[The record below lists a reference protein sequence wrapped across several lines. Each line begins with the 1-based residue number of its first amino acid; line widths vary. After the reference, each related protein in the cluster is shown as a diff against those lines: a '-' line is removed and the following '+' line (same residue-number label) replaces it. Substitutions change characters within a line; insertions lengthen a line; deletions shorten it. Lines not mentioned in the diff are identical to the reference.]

1 MPRYVGELVT
11 AFIIILIAGYVLW
24 LSLPLPAGGG
34 LFPGFAAVCTILLSL
49 FWIWEAARNRR
60 LPERAEHVGL
70 ALEFDTLKPMIALA
84 ASIAYVALMSVVG
97 FFATTSLFLIGV
109 SLMLGV
115 KSWRTIILT
124 LVILM
129 PLIYGFFVTF
139 LGARL
144 PQGFAI

>member
-11 AFIIILIAGYVLW
+11 AAAIILIAGYVLW
-24 LSLPLPAGGG
+24 LSQPLPAGGG

-49 FWIWEAARNRR
+49 YWVWDAVTNRHD
-60 LPERAEHVGL
+60 PARAESIV
-70 ALEFDTLKPMIALA
+70 FDTGFQALKPMLALA
-84 ASIAYVALMSVVG
+84 ASIAYVALMSVAG
-97 FFATTSLFLIGV
+97 FFLTTTLFLVGL

-115 KSWRTIILT
+115 RSWRMIGLT
-124 LVILM
+124 AIILM
-129 PLIYGFFVTF
+129 PLIYAFFVAF